1 MIQTTSVNADVLET
15 NSTTGEIY
23 YFASIDSTV
32 YVHIFM
38 PDYRYMNMTMS
49 VAQYAAPELNG
60 SKQRMAATKDMLVVT
75 CADCTEP
82 GVQIYNKR
90 TLNRVGSQPG

>member
-1 MIQTTSVNADVLET
+1 MIQTTSVDADVLET

-49 VAQYAAPELNG
+49 VA
-60 SKQRMAATKDMLVVT
+60 
-75 CADCTEP
+75 
-82 GVQIYNKR
+82 
-90 TLNRVGSQPG
+90 